1 MGRGIAY
8 VLYSEFVASAWSW
21 VAVAVSMAMGGLSAA
36 LALLLLD
43 AGGDEAGA
51 LGGSILGMA
60 LLVIVAVSF
69 SQLRLIITERAYTFA
84 RWKLIGMPGW
94 LVFTL
99 LGVLIMTVC
108 LFGAFLGAQQA
119 HWFVEPALEQ
129 LRADGIPLGNPSEDF
144 PAEAIAT
151 WVCAGAG
158 IVGGWL
164 PLWRVARRDPARVPP
179 FPETEAGPWARTWR
193 VGRTVIA
200 YGLLAALI
208 YPAVA
213 RKITEPDEVMSWGMG
228 LIMAFVVL
236 GGWLV
241 PSLMQLTR
249 AGRLAGPLAQL
260 AAANLRARVRFAAPQ
275 IVPWVLIGTLFF
287 GVGSAL
293 RIGGAEQGAS
303 YSSPGVFVV
312 VLAPVLGPA
321 LVAACVIPLLLRRRI
336 SRDARGLFLSGAGR
350 GEHSILQVWEAAY
363 LTAATALT
371 VLVLG
376 IIVVAPLQ
384 ASLSHG
390 FFPSGWWSQLWW
402 SPFII
407 VMGAMFLVTA
417 AIRIAVSRAS

>member
-1 MGRGIAY
+1 M
-8 VLYSEFVASAWSW
+8 
-21 VAVAVSMAMGGLSAA
+21 
-36 LALLLLD
+36 D

-60 LLVIVAVSF
+60 VLVIVAVSF

-84 RWKLIGMPGW
+84 RWKLSGMPGW
-94 LVFTL
+94 LVFVL
-99 LGVLIMTVC
+99 LGVLIMAVC
-108 LFGAFLGAQQA
+108 LLGPFLGAQQA

-164 PLWRVARRDPARVPP
+164 PLWRVSRREPARVPP
-179 FPETEAGPWARTWR
+179 FPETEAGPWAKAWR

-228 LIMAFVVL
+228 LIMAFVVF

-241 PSLMQLTR
+241 PPLIQLTR
-249 AGRLAGPLAQL
+249 AGRLAGPLAQV

-275 IVPWVLIGTLFF
+275 IVPWVLVGTLFF

-321 LVAACVIPLLLRRRI
+321 LVAACVTPLLLRRRAR
-336 SRDARGLFLSGAGR
+336 RDSRGLFLSGASR
-350 GEHSILQVWEAAY
+350 RQQLLLQMWEA
-363 LTAATALT
+363 TFLT
-371 VLVLG
+371 VVAASAFVALG
-376 IIVVAPLQ
+376 IAIVAPLH
-384 ASLSHG
+384 AALGHG
-390 FFPSGWWSQLWW
+390 FFPPGWWSQLWW
-402 SPFII
+402 SPVLI
-407 VMGAMFLVTA
+407 VVAAMFLVTTA
-417 AIRIAVSRAS
+417 MKIAVSRASNPGCAAGSVPCR

>member
-60 LLVIVAVSF
+60 VLVIVAVSF

-129 LRADGIPLGNPSEDF
+129 LRADGIPLGNPSGDF

-164 PLWRVARRDPARVPP
+164 PLWR
-179 FPETEAGPWARTWR
+179 
-193 VGRTVIA
+193 
-200 YGLLAALI
+200 LSLI
-208 YPAVA
+208 H
-213 RKITEPDEVMSWGMG
+213 I
-228 LIMAFVVL
+228 
-236 GGWLV
+236 
-241 PSLMQLTR
+241 
-249 AGRLAGPLAQL
+249 
-260 AAANLRARVRFAAPQ
+260 
-275 IVPWVLIGTLFF
+275 
-287 GVGSAL
+287 
-293 RIGGAEQGAS
+293 
-303 YSSPGVFVV
+303 
-312 VLAPVLGPA
+312 
-321 LVAACVIPLLLRRRI
+321 
-336 SRDARGLFLSGAGR
+336 
-350 GEHSILQVWEAAY
+350 
-363 LTAATALT
+363 
-371 VLVLG
+371 
-376 IIVVAPLQ
+376 
-384 ASLSHG
+384 
-390 FFPSGWWSQLWW
+390 
-402 SPFII
+402 
-407 VMGAMFLVTA
+407 
-417 AIRIAVSRAS
+417 

>member
-60 LLVIVAVSF
+60 VLVIVAVSF

-99 LGVLIMTVC
+99 LGVLIMAVC

-193 VGRTVIA
+193 VGRAVIA
-200 YGLLAALI
+200 FGLLAALI

-293 RIGGAEQGAS
+293 RIGAQSRAQAIAVLAFLSSSWLQCWGPRLWLPASSPCSCGAE
-303 YSSPGVFVV
+303 
-312 VLAPVLGPA
+312 
-321 LVAACVIPLLLRRRI
+321 
-336 SRDARGLFLSGAGR
+336 
-350 GEHSILQVWEAAY
+350 
-363 LTAATALT
+363 
-371 VLVLG
+371 
-376 IIVVAPLQ
+376 
-384 ASLSHG
+384 
-390 FFPSGWWSQLWW
+390 
-402 SPFII
+402 
-407 VMGAMFLVTA
+407 
-417 AIRIAVSRAS
+417 